1 MTNPSVHSPEGRTG
15 PALADSAADDRRTLA
30 EVERALANRPT
41 FNISLRI
48 SLLMLLCFLMVTG
61 VVLTSMVLVSRVGIL
76 QEFLD
81 KVSTYVL
88 EVEHARRHEKNY
100 LLYGTGLENAL
111 TQVQAAHK
119 QLRGSSTAVIDL
131 VGTRAFER
139 MENNLESYG
148 HMLERLAA
156 LAKRQSPGASEA
168 ERAAIDEAL
177 SSIVVLL
184 APMVPHFCEEVWE
197 RMGGRRS
204 IFRDAWPSYDEAA
217 AREDTVTI
225 AVQVNGKLRGEVEVE
240 RGADEETVLRLA
252 TAEARVGRH
261 IEGKEIR
268 RVVFVPGR
276 LLNLVVR

>member
-1 MTNPSVHSPEGRTG
+1 MSKSKGNVVPPDELIARYGADTERLYTLFVG
-15 PALADSAADDRRTLA
+15 PPDRDAEWSDSAVEGTFRFLNRVWALVHEWPFDATDLGRPRALLGADDLP
-30 EVERALANRPT
+30 ESVRALHRKTHQTIRKVTADMEGFH
-41 FNISLRI
+41 FNTAVAAVMELSNSLR
-48 SLLMLLCFLMVTG
+48 SF
-61 VVLTSMVLVSRVGIL
+61 
-76 QEFLD
+76 
-81 KVSTYVL
+81 
-88 EVEHARRHEKNY
+88 
-100 LLYGTGLENAL
+100 
-111 TQVQAAHK
+111 
-119 QLRGSSTAVIDL
+119 IDSIEP
-131 VGTRAFER
+131 G
-139 MENNLESYG
+139 
-148 HMLERLAA
+148 
-156 LAKRQSPGASEA
+156 GASEA